1 MQYDWYFGQKSKSSD
16 AEKRQCMHLVHDL
29 IDLSM
34 MARRNGL
41 LSLIQVAEETHS
53 FLLKKGLQLIVDGV
67 APQLVR
73 NVLESYIVSGDYEG
87 KELLERCLV
96 LEGVAAIQ
104 QGLHPKVTKELLL
117 SFLGEY
123 SYEIYQKEF
132 ESERKG
138 SLKSY
143 LKSIEDT
150 TPSSSRGSKLDQI
163 ILKLSNDA
171 IEKFLMEINTG
182 DLAKSL
188 KGMGGRAQI
197 RIFNKLS
204 KKAARALRDTIED
217 LNSLNAS
224 ELATAQQMALEI
236 ISDLQ

>member
-1 MQYDWYFGQKSKSSD
+1 MQYDWYFGQKSKISD
-16 AEKRQCMHLVHDL
+16 AEKRQCMSLVHDL
-29 IDLSM
+29 INLSM

-41 LSLIQVAEETHS
+41 LSLIQVAEETYS

-73 NVLESYIVSGDYEG
+73 NVMESYIVSGDYEG
-87 KELLERCLV
+87 KELLERCLI

-104 QGLHPKVTKELLL
+104 QGLHPKITKELLL
-117 SFLGEY
+117 SFLGEN

-132 ESERKG
+132 ESECKD
-138 SLKSY
+138 SLKYY
-143 LKSIEDT
+143 LKSIEDS

-163 ILKLSNDA
+163 ILMLSNDA

-182 DLAKSL
+182 DLAKTL

-197 RIFNKLS
+197 RIFKKLS
-204 KKAARALRDTIED
+204 RKAAQALRETIED

-224 ELATAQQMALEI
+224 ELAAAQQMALEI